1 MECAAKGRGTR
12 CVGPAI
18 RRCARCGAVAYC
30 SLSHQIS
37 HWSDH
42 EQECERLEEQM
53 RDADILNTF
62 PFTFSEEAT
71 LQILKEKESRCT
83 FLSKRSIHQ
92 RGIWSCECSCGV
104 SNTNHNCPA
113 SINCWNLPSTLVPC
127 SDPISSLSK
136 QLSCWKEYYDWRSI
150 SLDSPVALLLHW
162 PLTIYY
168 ALQLN
173 DSRIRRRDVS
183 KLINIHYLGPD
194 KELIQLAVFG
204 ELLALIPDYDVHID
218 FVGPAIPDCRDGET
232 THLHSYVRC
241 DDRDCECKDPSETS
255 SGSVVTMRLLKGF
268 YHDRFKDLMK
278 DSFPHLIIAPN
289 AGVAAYPSWME
300 TVELI
305 HGLNTPAVF
314 TDFCEE
320 AAHLAACCLSS
331 ATGCKLALPIQ
342 LNPFRQPMAVE
353 DTALHVPCYSNCFLF
368 GI

>member
-127 SDPISSLSK
+127 S
-136 QLSCWKEYYDWRSI
+136 
-150 SLDSPVALLLHW
+150 
-162 PLTIYY
+162 
-168 ALQLN
+168 
-173 DSRIRRRDVS
+173 
-183 KLINIHYLGPD
+183 GPD

-218 FVGPAIPDCRDGET
+218 FVGPAIPDCSRDGET

>member
-71 LQILKEKESRCT
+71 LQ
-83 FLSKRSIHQ
+83 
-92 RGIWSCECSCGV
+92 
-104 SNTNHNCPA
+104 
-113 SINCWNLPSTLVPC
+113 VPY
-127 SDPISSLSK
+127 PISSLSK

-183 KLINIHYLGPD
+183 KLINIHYLGLGIRVHGALFYHDLSLRSSIPKDDLGPD

-353 DTALHVPCYSNCFLF
+353 DTALHEIMHGEFIPLLLTAEVVNVMDQGFPQVSTSSLVES
-368 GI
+368 G